1 MRKPIKYIN
10 SILASS
16 LILMASACDPDGV
29 DSLSFNVRTEGGV
42 TTVKTDEEIHFLID
56 GNADYITFY
65 SGEDGN
71 NYDNK
76 SRTEAEIASLTL
88 SCNIKQQYNDLSY
101 WNKEIIHAY
110 ISTDFSG
117 VYTPEELSKATWTPI
132 SGNEYGHLPMPMAT
146 AASAAETSGT
156 VDLSLFTN
164 INKNFYVAFQYNAEG
179 RDAIPEANGNNKYTN
194 RPRVDI
200 TNLKM
205 QKTTTDGQVIDITDA
220 IKEWAFRPIYQQ
232 SSTMT
237 NYQVSD
243 NSLLFQPQNATLNAE
258 GKEPNEVVW
267 MVSQNINP
275 RSVEPDRGTAIQ
287 SIEARLNKYS
297 YSYRKAGTY
306 TATFVA
312 KNANMWENKA
322 TVRKLTIVVQE
333 P

>member
-156 VDLSLFTN
+156 VNLSLFTN

-205 QKTTTDGQVIDITDA
+205 QNVL
-220 IKEWAFRPIYQQ
+220 Y
-232 SSTMT
+232 
-237 NYQVSD
+237 
-243 NSLLFQPQNATLNAE
+243 
-258 GKEPNEVVW
+258 
-267 MVSQNINP
+267 
-275 RSVEPDRGTAIQ
+275 
-287 SIEARLNKYS
+287 
-297 YSYRKAGTY
+297 
-306 TATFVA
+306 
-312 KNANMWENKA
+312 
-322 TVRKLTIVVQE
+322 
-333 P
+333 

>member
-117 VYTPEELSKATWTPI
+117 VYTPEELSKATWAPI

-164 INKNFYVAFQYNAEG
+164 INKKFYVAFQYNAEG
-179 RDAIPEANGNNKYTN
+179 RDAIPESNGNNKYTN

-205 QKTTTDGQVIDITDA
+205 QKTTADGQVIDITDA

-243 NSLLFQPQNATLNAE
+243 NSLLFQPQKATLNAE

-312 KNANMWENKA
+312 KNANMWESKA

>member
-16 LILMASACDPDGV
+16 LIVMASACDPDGV

-132 SGNEYGHLPMPMAT
+132 FGNEYGHLPMPMAT

-164 INKNFYVAFQYNAEG
+164 INKKFYVAFQYNAEG

-205 QKTTTDGQVIDITDA
+205 QKTTADGQVIDITDA

-243 NSLLFQPQNATLNAE
+243 NSLLFQPQKATLNAE

-312 KNANMWENKA
+312 KNANMWESKA

>member
-16 LILMASACDPDGV
+16 LIVMASACDPDGV

-117 VYTPEELSKATWTPI
+117 VYTPEELSKATWAPI

-164 INKNFYVAFQYNAEG
+164 INKKFYVAFQYNAEG

-205 QKTTTDGQVIDITDA
+205 QKTTADGQVIDITDA

-243 NSLLFQPQNATLNAE
+243 NSLLFQPQKATLNAE
-258 GKEPNEVVW
+258 GEEPNEVVW

-312 KNANMWENKA
+312 KNANMWESKA

>member
-1 MRKPIKYIN
+1 
-10 SILASS
+10 
-16 LILMASACDPDGV
+16 
-29 DSLSFNVRTEGGV
+29 
-42 TTVKTDEEIHFLID
+42 
-56 GNADYITFY
+56 
-65 SGEDGN
+65 
-71 NYDNK
+71 
-76 SRTEAEIASLTL
+76 
-88 SCNIKQQYNDLSY
+88 
-101 WNKEIIHAY
+101 
-110 ISTDFSG
+110 
-117 VYTPEELSKATWTPI
+117 
-132 SGNEYGHLPMPMAT
+132 MPMAT

-164 INKNFYVAFQYNAEG
+164 INKKFYVAFQYNAEG

-243 NSLLFQPQNATLNAE
+243 NSLLFQPQKATLNAE

-312 KNANMWENKA
+312 KNANMWESKA